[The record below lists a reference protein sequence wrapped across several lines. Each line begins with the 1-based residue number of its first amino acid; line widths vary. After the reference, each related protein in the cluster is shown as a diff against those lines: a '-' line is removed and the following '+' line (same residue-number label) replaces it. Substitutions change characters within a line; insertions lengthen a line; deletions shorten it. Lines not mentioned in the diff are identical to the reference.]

1 MKYLYILFIFLNP
14 FFHYSKESSACDN
27 LYSKV
32 TYALSH
38 SNKAL
43 SATNFEH
50 QMYYAERAL
59 IAMEKAEALR
69 NDCGCS
75 KAEDKTFSILK
86 NLNKAIEPID
96 WDAGRF
102 FTKKSKSLINELI
115 TALDECS
122 MSELQK
128 SDSEDDTTSKSYSE
142 EESSSEA
149 IESSSNLENQDLETL
164 QLAKYISKVDKSL
177 QAAEQELNRLL
188 KTLNADEPKSSSAVE
203 LQKKMYVD
211 RSKKLLQKTLEKLK
225 TEN

>member
-14 FFHYSKESSACDN
+14 LFHYSKESSACDN

-43 SATNFEH
+43 GATNFEH
-50 QMYYAERAL
+50 QIYYAERAL

-69 NDCGCS
+69 NDCGCIE
-75 KAEDKTFSILK
+75 AEDKTFSILK
-86 NLNKAIEPID
+86 NLNKAIDPID

-102 FTKKSKSLINELI
+102 FTKKSKSLINQLI
-115 TALDECS
+115 TTLDECS

-128 SDSEDDTTSKSYSE
+128 SDSEDDTTSKPYSE
-142 EESSSEA
+142 KESLGDE
-149 IESSSNLENQDLETL
+149 IESSSNLEKQDSENL
-164 QLAKYISKVDKSL
+164 QLAEYISKVDKNL
-177 QAAEQELNRLL
+177 QALEQELNRLL
-188 KTLNADEPKSSSAVE
+188 KTLNTDEPKSSSALE
-203 LQKKMYVD
+203 LQKKMYIE

>member
-1 MKYLYILFIFLNP
+1 MKSLLFPIFVFSFLLS
-14 FFHYSKESSACDN
+14 YSNSACDN
-27 LYSKV
+27 LYSNV

-59 IAMEKAEALR
+59 IAMQKVEALR
-69 NDCGCS
+69 NDCGC
-75 KAEDKTFSILK
+75 AETEDKTYTILK

-115 TALDECS
+115 TVLDECS
-122 MSELQK
+122 MSKIQK
-128 SDSEDDTTSKSYSE
+128 SDAE
-142 EESSSEA
+142 EAHNDESPKNP
-149 IESSSNLENQDLETL
+149 SNLESLDVKTL
-164 QLAKYISKVDKSL
+164 ALAKYISKVDKSL
-177 QAAEQELNRLL
+177 QTTEQEINRLL
-188 KTLNADEPKSSSAVE
+188 QALDIANHETTSAIT
-203 LQKKMYVD
+203 LQKKIYLE
-211 RSKKLLQKTLEKLK
+211 RSKKLLQNTLDKLK